1 MHDLLA
7 FIPWSVEPEI
17 IKIGSFALRWYGLLF
32 AAAFYVGFMIMTK
45 IFKEEKVPLTE
56 LDSLV
61 MYMVIGT
68 VLGARLGHCFFYDF
82 DYYTTHPI
90 EIFKIWE
97 GGLASHGAAIGILI
111 SMYIY
116 TKKVST
122 KSFLWTADR
131 IVITVALAAFFIRMG
146 NLMNSEIIGHQTSV
160 AWAFI
165 FTKVDD
171 LPRHPTQLYEG
182 LTYLVIFLVL
192 FKIYWKEKA
201 HLKDGKLFGLFLICL
216 FSVRFLIEFLKENQS
231 DFENAMVLNMG
242 QLLSIPLIFTGA
254 YFYGKA
260 LKQKTATVE

>member
-1 MHDLLA
+1 MHHILS
-7 FIPWSVEPEI
+7 FITWSVEPEI

-32 AAAFYVGFMIMTK
+32 ATAFYAGFIIMTK

-82 DYYTTHPI
+82 DYYTSHPL

-116 TKKVST
+116 TKKTST

-131 IVITVALAAFFIRMG
+131 IVVTVALAAFFIRMG
-146 NLMNSEIIGHQTSV
+146 NLMNSEIIGHTTTLP
-160 AWAFI
+160 WAFI
-165 FTKVDD
+165 FTRIDE

-182 LTYLVIFLVL
+182 ISYLFIFVVL
-192 FKIYWKEKA
+192 YRIYWKEKGN
-201 HLKDGKLFGLFLICL
+201 LGEGKLFGLFLMCL
-216 FSVRFLIEFLKENQS
+216 FTVRFFVEFLKENQS
-231 DFENAMVLNMG
+231 EFENGMFLNMG
-242 QLLSIPLIFTGA
+242 QLLSLPLIITGV
-254 YFYGKA
+254 YFYNKA
-260 LKQKTATVE
+260 LHKPVN